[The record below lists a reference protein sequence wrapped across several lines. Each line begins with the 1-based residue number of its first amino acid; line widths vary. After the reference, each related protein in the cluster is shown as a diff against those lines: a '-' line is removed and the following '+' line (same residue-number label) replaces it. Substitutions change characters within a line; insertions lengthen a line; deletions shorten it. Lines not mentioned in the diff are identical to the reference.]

1 MRTIITAALAAL
13 LTASSA
19 IAQEDFQREG
29 DGERRAAL
37 DAMEGKAPP
46 ALTVTQWMNTSH
58 KSGLRLADL
67 KGKVV
72 LLDFWGTW

>member
-1 MRTIITAALAAL
+1 MRTIITVAVAAL
-13 LTASSA
+13 LTAAPA
-19 IAQEDFQREG
+19 IAQDFQREG
-29 DGERRAAL
+29 NGERRAAL

-46 ALTVTQWMNTSH
+46 ALTVTQWMNASQ
-58 KSGLRLADL
+58 KGGLSLAGL

>member
-1 MRTIITAALAAL
+1 MRTIITVAVAAL
-13 LTASSA
+13 LTAAPA
-19 IAQEDFQREG
+19 IAQDFQREG

-46 ALTVTQWMNTSH
+46 ALSVTQWMNVSP
-58 KSGLRLADL
+58 KGGLSLAGL
-67 KGKVV
+67 EGKVV